1 MDEDD
6 SEDLLHFKEDAEL
19 LVKYLIENASSD
31 SAVGVAIMGTW
42 GTGKTRFL
50 KYMSEALEEYQMA
63 PVYFNRLFSGMSI
76 TAYLP
81 TFREAKRWLNMP
93 LVMKTMCFSPVRAK
107 DLEKEHFP
115 LLSQYKPV
123 GSGLSMPLD
132 SVKIN
137 RDFWGTESRFKE
149 PADYYFVQDA
159 N

>member
-1 MDEDD
+1 MQKMFNVPHVLTPVSDD
-6 SEDLLHFKEDAEL
+6 IMRNYLVEKVKEIGIDL
-19 LVKYLIENASSD
+19 
-31 SAVGVAIMGTW
+31 G
-42 GTGKTRFL
+42 
-50 KYMSEALEEYQMA
+50 EEC
-63 PVYFNRLFSGMSI
+63 RLFSGMSI